1 MKKFIAEFKEFA
13 MKGNVVDMAIG
24 VVIGAAF
31 GKITTSLVNDVIMPL
46 ISRITGGVDFSAWK
60 WVLKAAEVDETG
72 AETAAEIVVN
82 YGSFIA
88 VVLDFLIIA
97 LVLFMVVKAINKL
110 RSIGKKE
117 EPAEEEPAP
126 TAEELLTEIRDLLK
140 ESSDG
145 SHTA

>member
-1 MKKFIAEFKEFA
+1 MKKFFAEFKEFA

-24 VVIGAAF
+24 VVIGGAF

-46 ISRITGGVDFSAWK
+46 ISRVTGGVDFSAWK

-72 AETAAEIVVN
+72 AETAAEIAVN

-110 RSIGKKE
+110 RTIGKKPE
-117 EPAEEEPAP
+117 EPAEEEEPAP
-126 TAEELLTEIRDLLK
+126 TSEELLTEIRDLLK
-140 ESSDG
+140 DKR
-145 SHTA
+145 